1 VSANDAFLDLMEA
14 YFGRSDEQKAPV
26 ARPELAYQVMLIHS
40 VCTDKVCVG
49 GGLEVSWECVITRQ
63 HRAQR

>member
-40 VCTDKVCVG
+40 VCTDKVCVWG
-49 GGLEVSWECVITRQ
+49 GGGAGGFMGMCYHQ
-63 HRAQR
+63 AA